1 MALSVVYRW
10 ENLYGINLMPD
21 CVFTRI
27 LINMFEK
34 DDFTKLILIL
44 LPLTFSWLYIASF
57 VLIYVFDQITYVN
70 EAKILPDV
78 NIILFFVIFGVPC
91 AIFILFTG
99 IFIDKAPHHLGYIV
113 SLGLFG
119 SSIFLALN
127 IITMKL
133 ENGILYFLS
142 LSALGA
148 FMAIL
153 TVSSH
158 VYYGSSIKWTQRG
171 RVYSIAMLGFEIFS
185 LFFILGSQILGMD
198 FFVPFAFYS
207 VFGLILGLFFYF
219 HIRYHEFWVN
229 DEWPTQFKRIIRRT
243 SVSVYYWTHL
253 FIYLMI
259 GLIIGSL
266 AEAGAIFDINT
277 YFGIE
282 LGAYKTYWAGIILGA
297 GIFILLGGYLADK
310 IGRKTAIIIAAYGIV
325 LASIIIGLL
334 QETEFITFSF
344 FFSAIIIGISFALIH
359 PSLDSSL
366 WADLA
371 SRDSIGRYYS
381 LGFLSLGTGVF
392 SGIIIGY
399 ISFLSIEQ
407 RLIFNVF
414 ILIILAVLASLP
426 LFWTSDSSPP
436 LYFFLLLVINDAG
449 MPIFHYN
456 FNRGQD
462 LKVDLPL
469 ISGALSAVGSF
480 MLEATG
486 EIGARLNL
494 VRHGTN
500 FIISD
505 KGKFGISGA
514 IFANKNDP
522 ELHGLLQKFIFRF
535 ENRFSDKIASWK
547 GNVRDFDEAIHDA
560 EEIFGPLVTIQA
572 D

>member
-1 MALSVVYRW
+1 LW
-10 ENLYGINLMPD
+10 K
-21 CVFTRI
+21 
-27 LINMFEK
+27 K
-34 DDFTKLILIL
+34 DEITTLILIL

-57 VLIYVFDQITYVN
+57 VLIYVFDQVN
-70 EAKILPDV
+70 YLNDSGILPDV
-78 NIILFFVIFGVPC
+78 NVILFFVIFAIPC
-91 AIFILFTG
+91 AISILLTG
-99 IFIDKAPHHLGYIV
+99 IFIDKAPRHLGRIV

-119 SSIFLALN
+119 SSIFLALE
-127 IITMKL
+127 IITLKL
-133 ENGILYFLS
+133 KNGILFILALS
-142 LSALGA
+142 ILGA

-158 VYYGSSIKWTQRG
+158 AYYGSSIKWTQRG
-171 RVYSIAMLGFEIFS
+171 LIYSFAILGFEILS
-185 LFFILGSQILGMD
+185 LLFILGTQMLGMD
-198 FFVPFAFYS
+198 FFVPLAFYS
-207 VFGLILGLFFYF
+207 VFGLIIGLIFYY
-219 HIRYHEFWVN
+219 HIHNREFWTN
-229 DEWPTQFKRIIRRT
+229 DEWPTQFKRIIKRR
-243 SVSVYYWTHL
+243 SVSVYYWTHF
-253 FIYLMI
+253 FIYFMI
-259 GLIIGSL
+259 GLLIGGL
-266 AEAGAIFDINT
+266 AEAGTIFNINT
-277 YFGIE
+277 FFGIE

-310 IGRKTAIIIAAYGIV
+310 FGRKTAIIIAAYGIV

-334 QETEFITFSF
+334 KETEFIPISF

-392 SGIIIGY
+392 SGILIGF
-399 ISFLSIEQ
+399 ISFLNIEDQ
-407 RLIFNVF
+407 LIFNVF
-414 ILIILAVLASLP
+414 VLIILAVLASLP

-456 FNRGQD
+456 FKRSQD

-505 KGKFGISGA
+505 KGKYGISGA

-522 ELHGLLQKFIFRF
+522 ELHGLLQKFITQF
-535 ENRFSDKIASWK
+535 ENRFSEKITSWN
-547 GNVRDFDEAIHDA
+547 GNVREFDKAIHDA
-560 EEIFGPLVTIQA
+560 EEIFGPLVTIQV